1 MAARFFSRVSSAL
14 TSLASAAR
22 TAAPASETTAAPR
35 HGEDFSPLI
44 SRINADGESLYPR
57 PAACICDIRGAR
69 FGWQTTETPPGRLT
83 SRGPA
88 GAAQVRGSGD
98 GKPRQAGT
106 TRKRTARRPALPLPC
121 VPCIPWFVLCFFAVT
136 PFGCGFASRCLGGA
150 LSGAGTKAARFFR
163 RPQPLA
169 GESVFPQTK
178 WPSPPWRPL
187 PEPLLQ
193 PVKPPR
199 PRGTERTFHR

>member
-83 SRGPA
+83 PRGPA

-136 PFGCGFASRCLGGA
+136 PLVAALPLGASVVHCLVRERRRLVSSDAPSLWLAKACFRKLNGPHLLGVRCPNRC
-150 LSGAGTKAARFFR
+150 SS
-163 RPQPLA
+163 Q
-169 GESVFPQTK
+169 
-178 WPSPPWRPL
+178 
-187 PEPLLQ
+187 
-193 PVKPPR
+193 
-199 PRGTERTFHR
+199 

>member
-88 GAAQVRGSGD
+88 GAAQDRGSGD

-121 VPCIPWFVLCFFAVT
+121 VPCIPWFVLCFL
-136 PFGCGFASRCLGGA
+136 RL
-150 LSGAGTKAARFFR
+150 
-163 RPQPLA
+163 
-169 GESVFPQTK
+169 
-178 WPSPPWRPL
+178 
-187 PEPLLQ
+187 PLLVAAL
-193 PVKPPR
+193 PLCASVPRWCIVWCGNEGGSFLPTPPASGWR
-199 PRGTERTFHR
+199 KRVSAN